1 MSFLEIF
8 RQNRQHF
15 SEILRRLQDRAYR
28 HLRYHKL
35 PFFEKIKIDPPDTPV
50 HIFITH
56 QLGGGANNYLKQR
69 IDRIILSGGH
79 ALELSSHYQFSSP
92 VLTMH
97 SPSSSCSFRL
107 RNFEDL
113 RMLLEPIVLT
123 LVVYNNA
130 GGWPKPEYVPFL
142 LTELKSSH
150 NAQLE
155 FLLHDFGVA
164 CPSVHLIN
172 SDGNFCGIPI
182 EKSKCDSCLKVNRFI
197 PENLRENQIEKW
209 RATWLKALDCADA
222 IVGFSE
228 SSKQLISRC
237 YPELID
243 KIVVKPHDTL
253 ERFETVWTH
262 ETSQQIT
269 LGVVGS
275 ITYAKGSAIVCELSN
290 LLKPVRPDIRLV
302 VIGRLIGVMPPKGIL
317 VSGPYERANLPNLLN
332 EYGVN
337 IALVPSVVP
346 ETYCYVVR
354 ELIELG
360 MPIVCFNLGAQAEQ
374 VSRYD
379 RGMVVREISARA
391 LLDASIEMLS
401 RI

>member
-8 RQNRQHF
+8 RQNYQYF
-15 SEILRRLQDRAYR
+15 CEIRRRLQDKAYR

-35 PFFEKIKIDPPDTPV
+35 PFLEKFKIDRPDTPV
-50 HIFITH
+50 HLFITH
-56 QLGGGANNYLKQR
+56 QLGGGTNNYLKQR

-79 ALELSSHYQFSSP
+79 ALELSAHYQFSSP

-107 RNFEDL
+107 RNFDDL
-113 RMLLEPIVLT
+113 RMFLDSIDVT

-130 GGWPKPEYVPFL
+130 GGWVRPESVPPL

-164 CPSVHLIN
+164 CPSVHLLN
-172 SDGNFCGIPI
+172 SDGHFCGIPI
-182 EKSKCDSCLKVNRFI
+182 DKSKCDSCLKVNRFI

-209 RATWLKALDCADA
+209 RATWLKALDCADR
-222 IVGFSE
+222 IVTFSE

-243 KIVVKPHDTL
+243 KILVKPHDTL
-253 ERFETVWTH
+253 ERFETVYSH

-275 ITYAKGSAIVCELSN
+275 ITYQKGSSIVCELAK
-290 LLKPVRPDIRLV
+290 LLITERPDIRLV
-302 VIGRLIGVMPPKGIL
+302 VIGRLIGVIPPKGIL
-317 VSGPYERANLPNLLN
+317 VSGPYEHANLPSLLN

-360 MPIVCFNLGAQAEQ
+360 TPIVCFNLGAQAEQ
-374 VSRYD
+374 VSRYEK
-379 RGMVVREISARA
+379 GMVVKEISART